1 MSKFADVRFG
11 TAEYKA
17 DPFALYAYLR
27 AEEPVRRVVLPS
39 RQVTWLVSRYDDV
52 SLLLRDPR
60 FVKEPRNAMT
70 PEQMKRQQRIPK
82 IFAPLMANMLD
93 RDDPDHARLRRLVQ
107 KAFTPQRVEAMRAS
121 VQTLSDGLI
130 DRILVKGGTF
140 DLIGEYA
147 LPLPVEVISELLGIP
162 VKDRGRFA
170 KWSNAL
176 VQNMMTPLA
185 VLMAMPRILAF
196 MRYLRWLIELKRD
209 MPADDLVSA
218 LVQAEDE
225 GQQLDADELL
235 AMIAILLTAGHETTT
250 HLIGNGVLELL
261 RRPDE
266 LARLRSDAGVMGSAV
281 EELLRFATP
290 VEISTNRYAREDV
303 ELAGVTIPRGATVQG
318 IIASANRDERQ
329 FARAEEMDLVRS
341 PNRHLTF
348 GQGGHYCVGA
358 VLARMEGD
366 IAIGTLVRRLPE
378 LRLAETGKP
387 LRWRRGLLVR
397 GLEALP
403 VRVS

>member
-1 MSKFADVRFG
+1 
-11 TAEYKA
+11 
-17 DPFALYAYLR
+17 
-27 AEEPVRRVVLPS
+27 VLPS
-39 RQVTWLVSRYDDV
+39 KQVTWLLSRYDDV
-52 SLLLRDPR
+52 SMLLRDQR

-70 PEQMKRQQRIPK
+70 PEQMKRQRRIPK
-82 IFAPLMANMLD
+82 VFAPLMANMLD

-107 KAFTPQRVEAMRAS
+107 KAFTPQRVEAIRAS
-121 VQTLSDGLI
+121 VQRQSDELI
-130 DRILVKGGTF
+130 DRIAAKGGTF
-140 DLIGEYA
+140 DLIAEYA

-176 VQNMMTPLA
+176 VQNIMTPLS

-196 MRYLRWLIELKRD
+196 MRYLRWLIEFKRVT
-209 MPADDLVSA
+209 PAEDLVSA
-218 LVQAEDE
+218 LVMAEDD
-225 GQQLDADELL
+225 GTQLDADELL

-250 HLIGNGVLELL
+250 HLIGNGMLALL
-261 RRPDE
+261 QRPDE
-266 LARLRSDAGVMGSAV
+266 LARVRSEAGVMGSAV

-303 ELAGVTIPRGATVQG
+303 EIAGVRIARGSTVQG

-329 FARAEEMDLVRS
+329 FTRAEELDLARS

-366 IAIGTLVRRLPE
+366 IAIGTLARRLPE
-378 LRLAETGKP
+378 LRLADTGKP
-387 LRWRRGLLVR
+387 LKWRRGLLVR

-403 VRVS
+403 VSVS